1 MSTSGVYR
9 LDIILT
15 SYLEQYRFHLFIFF
29 LFFFSFFYEFSI
41 INDKTMSI
49 TVLWNF
55 QAEIAMRKEGN
66 PGMSDEEVR

>member
-15 SYLEQYRFHLFIFF
+15 SYLEQYRFHLFVFFFFF
-29 LFFFSFFYEFSI
+29 LFYEFSI
-41 INDKTMSI
+41 INDKTTSI
-49 TVLWNF
+49 TSVLWNF